1 MAARSLSRLYV
12 RSVLPSSTKTNWY
25 SQSMSS
31 ITECSRAYNSV
42 MLSSSLW
49 KGTTMETVGFAVR
62 SDMVHLSPEGAIH
75 CLKLCQ
81 LRRHRASDRSHIHFA
96 WNVGRCAGTNFHREC
111 RKQVRS
117 IRFDF
122 VGLRGKAVDSE

>member
-1 MAARSLSRLYV
+1 
-12 RSVLPSSTKTNWY
+12 
-25 SQSMSS
+25 
-31 ITECSRAYNSV
+31 

-75 CLKLCQ
+75 CLELCQ

-122 VGLRGKAVDSE
+122 VGLRGKAVDSECSLSVQLGLLSYGPAKDDACPGQNGRFSVRALREHINSY